1 MLINVGYGN
10 IVNMDKVVSIV
21 RTEAAPIKRMIQVA
35 KDSNMAIDATCGRKT
50 KCILIMDSGHIVLS
64 ALLPDTIENRVNENQ
79 NREGSRANG
88 VKKHFIAIISGFSG
102 AGKGTV
108 VNRLLEK
115 ESYAVSISATTRKPR
130 TGEVDGQNYFFRTKD
145 EFEKMIANEQL
156 IEYAEY
162 VGNYYGHLRIMFLR
176 SLMRALM

>member
-35 KDSNMAIDATCGRKT
+35 KDSNMAIDTTCGRKT

-79 NREGSRANG
+79 NRE
-88 VKKHFIAIISGFSG
+88 
-102 AGKGTV
+102 
-108 VNRLLEK
+108 
-115 ESYAVSISATTRKPR
+115 
-130 TGEVDGQNYFFRTKD
+130 
-145 EFEKMIANEQL
+145 EQ
-156 IEYAEY
+156 
-162 VGNYYGHLRIMFLR
+162 
-176 SLMRALM
+176 SQ

>member
-35 KDSNMAIDATCGRKT
+35 KDSNIAIDATCGRKT

-79 NREGSRANG
+79 NRE
-88 VKKHFIAIISGFSG
+88 
-102 AGKGTV
+102 
-108 VNRLLEK
+108 
-115 ESYAVSISATTRKPR
+115 
-130 TGEVDGQNYFFRTKD
+130 
-145 EFEKMIANEQL
+145 EQ
-156 IEYAEY
+156 
-162 VGNYYGHLRIMFLR
+162 
-176 SLMRALM
+176 SQ

>member
-35 KDSNMAIDATCGRKT
+35 KDSNMSIDATCGRKT

-79 NREGSRANG
+79 NRE
-88 VKKHFIAIISGFSG
+88 
-102 AGKGTV
+102 
-108 VNRLLEK
+108 
-115 ESYAVSISATTRKPR
+115 
-130 TGEVDGQNYFFRTKD
+130 
-145 EFEKMIANEQL
+145 EQ
-156 IEYAEY
+156 
-162 VGNYYGHLRIMFLR
+162 
-176 SLMRALM
+176 SQ

>member
-79 NREGSRANG
+79 NRE
-88 VKKHFIAIISGFSG
+88 
-102 AGKGTV
+102 
-108 VNRLLEK
+108 
-115 ESYAVSISATTRKPR
+115 
-130 TGEVDGQNYFFRTKD
+130 
-145 EFEKMIANEQL
+145 EQ
-156 IEYAEY
+156 
-162 VGNYYGHLRIMFLR
+162 
-176 SLMRALM
+176 SQ

>member
-1 MLINVGYGN
+1 MLINAGYGN

-79 NREGSRANG
+79 NRE
-88 VKKHFIAIISGFSG
+88 
-102 AGKGTV
+102 
-108 VNRLLEK
+108 
-115 ESYAVSISATTRKPR
+115 
-130 TGEVDGQNYFFRTKD
+130 
-145 EFEKMIANEQL
+145 EQ
-156 IEYAEY
+156 
-162 VGNYYGHLRIMFLR
+162 
-176 SLMRALM
+176 SQ

>member
-35 KDSNMAIDATCGRKT
+35 KDSNMAIAATCGRKT

-79 NREGSRANG
+79 NRE
-88 VKKHFIAIISGFSG
+88 
-102 AGKGTV
+102 
-108 VNRLLEK
+108 
-115 ESYAVSISATTRKPR
+115 
-130 TGEVDGQNYFFRTKD
+130 
-145 EFEKMIANEQL
+145 EQ
-156 IEYAEY
+156 
-162 VGNYYGHLRIMFLR
+162 
-176 SLMRALM
+176 SQ

>member
-79 NREGSRANG
+79 NERSRAN
-88 VKKHFIAIISGFSG
+88 
-102 AGKGTV
+102 
-108 VNRLLEK
+108 E
-115 ESYAVSISATTRKPR
+115 
-130 TGEVDGQNYFFRTKD
+130 
-145 EFEKMIANEQL
+145 
-156 IEYAEY
+156 
-162 VGNYYGHLRIMFLR
+162 
-176 SLMRALM
+176 